1 MTPQKTLG
9 VLGGMGPAA
18 SAEFMVL
25 LAKLAPASRDQ
36 EHPQVILLSWPQIP
50 DRTEAI
56 LYGGKDPSPYLL
68 EGLNKLASWGADL
81 LAVPCNTAHYFI
93 DKMKD
98 QLSRPLVHIVHSTLE
113 QTKQKSPSGAWLL
126 ASNGTIKTE
135 LYQKYAKQMEV
146 ELFLPD
152 PKEQE
157 EVHGCIEL
165 VKKNDLRGAAS
176 MLSKVLSSLQEK
188 RDLPFIAACTEIPL
202 AFKATNLDTDLMIS
216 SLEALASKC
225 ISIIYNDAF

>member
-1 MTPQKTLG
+1 
-9 VLGGMGPAA
+9 
-18 SAEFMVL
+18 
-25 LAKLAPASRDQ
+25 
-36 EHPQVILLSWPQIP
+36 
-50 DRTEAI
+50 
-56 LYGGKDPSPYLL
+56 
-68 EGLNKLASWGADL
+68 
-81 LAVPCNTAHYFI
+81 
-93 DKMKD
+93 
-98 QLSRPLVHIVHSTLE
+98 
-113 QTKQKSPSGAWLL
+113 WLL

-176 MLSKVLSSLQEK
+176 MLSKVLFSLQKK

-216 SLEALASKC
+216 SLEALALKC
-225 ISIIYNDAF
+225 ISIIYNGAS